1 MAYIEK
7 YHMIAKAMLDFEK
20 KACDFYLSLSC
31 KPNLNSI
38 KPLLQQIA
46 SGKAK
51 ELDIFS
57 GMVTVSSFL
66 LSSNTDSQ
74 YKQDT
79 EWPNILEPKIYNSLT
94 AKLVTKGN
102 SLRKSLTRII
112 KLEKEVLA
120 FYREL
125 QKNVFINVKQID
137 SLVNRQQRL
146 IASLVRVK
154 EGILEE
160 HLIGPVNA
168 EYALAT

>member
-7 YHMIAKAMLDFEK
+7 YHTIAKAMLDFEK
-20 KACDFYLSLSC
+20 KACDFYLSLSD

-51 ELDIFS
+51 ELDIFA

-66 LSSNTDSQ
+66 LSSNTDSE
-74 YKQDT
+74 YKPDT
-79 EWPNILEPKIYNSLT
+79 EWLYILESKIYNSLT
-94 AKLVTKGN
+94 ANLVTKGN
-102 SLRKSLTRII
+102 SPQKSLMRII

-120 FYREL
+120 FYRKL

-146 IASLVRVK
+146 IASMVRIK

-160 HLIGPVNA
+160 HLIEPVNA